1 MKKIA
6 LLGLLTFCL
15 NLGNISYSMENTV
28 TTAVVSQKSERNT
41 FYTLRLKPNQ
51 DLKKELQAFV
61 KKENIKAGFVVT
73 AVGSLKK
80 AIIRFANQKENT
92 VIENKFEIV
101 SLVGTMGQD
110 GLHLHISISDENGK
124 TIGGHLADGSLIYTT
139 AEIVLGELNDINFVR
154 EKDEETTYKELMIY
168 KK

>member
-28 TTAVVSQKSERNT
+28 TTSVVSQKSEKNT
-41 FYTLRLKPNQ
+41 FYALRLKPNQ

-73 AVGSLKK
+73 TVGSLKK
-80 AIIRFANQKENT
+80 AVIRFANQKENT

>member
-6 LLGLLTFCL
+6 LLGLLTFCF

-28 TTAVVSQKSERNT
+28 TTSVVSEKSEKNT
-41 FYTLRLKPNQ
+41 FYALRLKPNQ

-73 AVGSLKK
+73 TVGSLKK
-80 AIIRFANQKENT
+80 AVIRFANQKENT
-92 VIENKFEIV
+92 VLENKFEIV